1 MKKKKKLPL
10 WSRVLIIYLC
20 FVCYCLG
27 CFAIGGKDI
36 KLKRVASADIVETD
50 NLGEITEDKVVE
62 QKFVADT
69 KIIDS
74 ITLKVG
80 TYDRANTVDL
90 KLELLDGT
98 QTIASS
104 TIKST
109 DVLNANNTFTFDKE
123 VEVEPGKTYTMRV
136 SSPGATEGNAFTV
149 YCGTPISNHV
159 GLMVGNQD
167 KSNVE
172 LINTMSGKEY
182 DPLGFYF
189 MAGIIVILIAGAIYI
204 VHMAISEK
212 KGKMTVGMQ
221 IMNAYHQYSFLLQQL
236 VGREFK
242 VRYKRS
248 FLGIL
253 WSFVNP
259 MLTMVVQY
267 FVFTLIFKS
276 AIPNYIVYLIIGITF
291 FNFYSEST
299 TGGMLSI
306 LSNSQLIKKVYVPKY
321 IYPFS
326 QILSSSINF
335 GISLVLMFGIS
346 FLTGVRPNMY
356 MFLITYAIICIFI
369 LNIGVSLM
377 LATGMTFFRDVQF
390 IYNVFMTALTYATPM
405 FWDLSMIPEKYLWIF
420 KLNPLADIIIFVRE
434 IILNHR
440 YPGTDLAVLMF
451 VIPCILL
458 FLGVHVFRKNQ
469 DKFILYI

>member
-1 MKKKKKLPL
+1 MEKKGKLPL

-62 QKFVADT
+62 QKFIADT
-69 KIIDS
+69 NVINS
-74 ITLKVG
+74 VTLKIG
-80 TYDRANTVDL
+80 TYDRVNTVNL
-90 KLELLDGT
+90 KVELMDGDK
-98 QTIASS
+98 TIGVS
-104 TIKST
+104 TLNPDEIKYG
-109 DVLNANNTFTFDKE
+109 DNDFLFDQEINVVPK
-123 VEVEPGKTYTMRV
+123 KTYTMRI
-136 SSPGATEGNAFTV
+136 SSDEATEGNAYMLF
-149 YCGTPISNHV
+149 CGTPIANHISLSV
-159 GLMVGNQD
+159 GTQD

-172 LINTMSGKEY
+172 LVNVINGKIN
-182 DPLGFYF
+182 DPLGNYF
-189 MAGIIVILIAGAIYI
+189 IGGIIVVLILGAVYI
-204 VHMAISEK
+204 FYMASCEK
-212 KGKMTVGMQ
+212 KGKMTVGMRVL
-221 IMNAYHQYSFLLQQL
+221 NAYHQYSFLLQQL

-267 FVFTLIFKS
+267 FVFTLIFIS
-276 AIPNYIVYLIIGITF
+276 SIPNYIVYLIIGITF

-306 LSNSQLIKKVYVPKY
+306 ISNAQLIKKVYVPKY
-321 IYPFS
+321 IYPIS

-335 GISLVLMFGIS
+335 AISLVLMFGIS
-346 FLTGVRPNMY
+346 FITGVGPNMY
-356 MFLITYAIICIFI
+356 MFLIPYAIICIFI
-369 LNIGVSLM
+369 LNIGISLL

-390 IYNVFMTALTYATPM
+390 IYNVFMTVLTYATPM
-405 FWDLSMIPEKYLWIF
+405 FWDLSMLPDEYLWIF

-440 YPGTDLAVLMF
+440 YPGTDLAILML